1 MNEAATTIQC
11 QPVSPNDPNVVKRLK
26 KFVAR
31 LWPTID
37 LNGDGTLDASEFSH
51 FVRSVIGDNTIKE
64 KDIQKF
70 LNYVDKDGNGNID
83 QEELVTFMLH
93 GLALGTQDIYI

>member
-1 MNEAATTIQC
+1 M
-11 QPVSPNDPNVVKRLK
+11 
-26 KFVAR
+26 AR

-51 FVRSVIGDNTIKE
+51 FVRSVIGDDASTFTKDE
-64 KDIQKF
+64 DIQKF

-93 GLALGTQDIYI
+93 GLALGKIKNCFFSILDTVLLDII